1 MITDGD
7 DAYFSFIVQGS
18 AKLEKAE
25 ILQMTVEHLRHLHT
39 RDPRGKAQSHLP
51 PFPIFSPSPPL
62 PTLAFDQKA

>member
-1 MITDGD
+1 MITNGD
-7 DAYFSFIVQGS
+7 DAYFSFNVQGS

-51 PFPIFSPSPPL
+51 LLFSL
-62 PTLAFDQKA
+62 PGI